1 MKSFASATWNVALS
15 RSNRRK
21 LGASLHLQFTTRR
34 RRLLPSFALVVCL
47 LLESA
52 GQAFGSFDSHGTSPD
67 RDLLLTRRSTAAFS
81 QWSPAKLRVGVS
93 SRKTGSTLVAPPKT
107 PSVLLRSR
115 RFLSDEDHRRYLFN
129 DVSLGFG
136 RSPPSL

>member
-1 MKSFASATWNVALS
+1 MKSFASAIWNVALS

-34 RRLLPSFALVVCL
+34 RLLPSFSLVVCL
-47 LLESA
+47 LLGSA
-52 GQAFGSFDSHGTSPD
+52 GQAFASFDSRGTSPD

-107 PSVLLRSR
+107 SSVLLRSR
-115 RFLSDEDHRRYLFN
+115 RFLSLEHHQRYLFN